1 MNVRHPSRS
10 ISLALLAAV
19 VAAAA
24 PALQGQAPSARPVTD
39 PQVRLAAFE
48 QHQAMKAAS
57 PFKEFRWQFLG
68 PTNISGRVTDVAVV
82 TPRGRSYTMW
92 VATATGGIWK
102 TDNDGVTWVPVFEQ
116 AATASIGDLA
126 IAPNDPNTV
135 WAGTGEANIFRSSN
149 AGAGVY
155 KTTDGGTTWQHMGL
169 GGTLTIARIVIHPTN
184 PSVVYVA
191 ASGHEWTDN
200 EDRGV
205 YKTTDGGTTWE
216 KVLYVGPRT
225 GAIDL
230 VMDPADPNVLYA
242 ATWQRVRQKWNDPRN
257 APDYGESGIHK
268 SVDGGRTWTPINE
281 GLPAPQFRGRI
292 GLDVSRTNPNVL
304 YAFVDCYE
312 IAREGKP
319 GEVDAYGRPKA
330 AVIKGA
336 QVYRTDDKGRTWRM
350 VSEADEFMERL
361 AGTYGWVFGQ
371 IRVDPTDE
379 NTIYV
384 MGLGLNVSR
393 DGGKTFKEL
402 EGMHG
407 DHHALWIDPDNPR
420 FLVNGNDGGVVVSY
434 DRGENWRQFLNN
446 LPAVQFFNVSYDMET
461 PFHVYGS
468 IQDHGSRRGI
478 VDLRRGRD
486 SIPAQPFESA
496 PGGEG
501 SRHAIDPVDTNIIY
515 SAGFYHNVS
524 RSDLS
529 VRDARGRPS
538 AKLIVP
544 RLSPADGAVR
554 GQWLTAILISRHD
567 YDVLY
572 YGGQYL
578 FRSWNQGDAWERISG
593 NLTGNDP
600 KQMGDIP
607 YQTIYAL
614 DESAM
619 RFGLLYAGTDDGRL
633 HVTRDGG
640 KTWAEVTKGL
650 APKRWIS
657 KVAASA
663 FDEGTVYAAQN
674 GKRDDDFTPY
684 LWKSTDFGATWMSIA
699 AGIPLGPIN
708 VITEDPVDPKIL
720 YVGTDVGVYVSLDG
734 GTTWNVLGG
743 DLPVNYVHDIVV
755 HPRDRIIVAATHG
768 RGMWAMDAIP
778 VQDFKN
784 KR

>member
-1 MNVRHPSRS
+1 
-10 ISLALLAAV
+10 
-19 VAAAA
+19 
-24 PALQGQAPSARPVTD
+24 
-39 PQVRLAAFE
+39 
-48 QHQAMKAAS
+48 
-57 PFKEFRWQFLG
+57 
-68 PTNISGRVTDVAVV
+68 
-82 TPRGRSYTMW
+82 
-92 VATATGGIWK
+92 
-102 TDNDGVTWVPVFEQ
+102 
-116 AATASIGDLA
+116 
-126 IAPNDPNTV
+126 
-135 WAGTGEANIFRSSN
+135 
-149 AGAGVY
+149 
-155 KTTDGGTTWQHMGL
+155 
-169 GGTLTIARIVIHPTN
+169 
-184 PSVVYVA
+184 
-191 ASGHEWTDN
+191 
-200 EDRGV
+200 
-205 YKTTDGGTTWE
+205 
-216 KVLYVGPRT
+216 
-225 GAIDL
+225 
-230 VMDPADPNVLYA
+230 
-242 ATWQRVRQKWNDPRN
+242 
-257 APDYGESGIHK
+257 
-268 SVDGGRTWTPINE
+268 
-281 GLPAPQFRGRI
+281 
-292 GLDVSRTNPNVL
+292 
-304 YAFVDCYE
+304 
-312 IAREGKP
+312 
-319 GEVDAYGRPKA
+319 
-330 AVIKGA
+330 
-336 QVYRTDDKGRTWRM
+336 
-350 VSEADEFMERL
+350 
-361 AGTYGWVFGQ
+361 
-371 IRVDPTDE
+371 
-379 NTIYV
+379 
-384 MGLGLNVSR
+384 LNVSR